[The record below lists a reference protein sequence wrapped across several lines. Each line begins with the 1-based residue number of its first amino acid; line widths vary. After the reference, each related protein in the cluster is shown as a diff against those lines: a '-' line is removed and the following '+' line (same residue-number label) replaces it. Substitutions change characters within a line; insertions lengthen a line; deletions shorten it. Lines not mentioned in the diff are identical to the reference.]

1 MAINEFLKRQAVEYR
16 ENVGNLNNAAAILT
30 EANKNGANIFINFN
44 GVKLYSCET
53 KTVDDVYLQYHGE
66 TKDEFEANLQAARA
80 ERQERQMKL
89 KQERIENIPD
99 LIERGNKVILPGLE
113 KEWAEYVRTDAVSEY
128 GGLAKETLKILE
140 AIHAGNMD
148 KAMQIIN
155 YGGHSG
161 ASHSIVANTVLSFSD
176 EKGIEFYK
184 LVYPDRAHV
193 KSVAERFEHQGA
205 FASAM
210 KGAYDDKEMKEYLLT
225 QAVRTASWIKDA
237 NIDKLLTPETREQLD
252 AMIEAQRGKFGN
264 TFEVVGNKEDG
275 FVLQDFYYSSE
286 ISNIR
291 IPIDI
296 DSISLGSIASAIE
309 NAMQAHYDYKR
320 FFKRDGMSIED
331 TLASTITT
339 AHIVAKTEAEK
350 DIQNSIA
357 NDVLDE
363 RKDNEEKTE
372 NGSEI
377 ENKEIENSDSK
388 TNSKDFNTQDRDEFG
403 DEDR

>member
-1 MAINEFLKRQAVEYR
+1 M
-16 ENVGNLNNAAAILT
+16 
-30 EANKNGANIFINFN
+30 
-44 GVKLYSCET
+44 
-53 KTVDDVYLQYHGE
+53 
-66 TKDEFEANLQAARA
+66 
-80 ERQERQMKL
+80 
-89 KQERIENIPD
+89 
-99 LIERGNKVILPGLE
+99 
-113 KEWAEYVRTDAVSEY
+113 
-128 GGLAKETLKILE
+128 E
-140 AIHAGNMD
+140 AIQAGDMD

-155 YGGHSG
+155 YQGHSA
-161 ASHSIVANTVLSFSD
+161 ASRAIVANAVLSFSD

-184 LVYPDRAHV
+184 LAYPEMAHI
-193 KSVAERFEHQGA
+193 KSVVEQFEHQGA
-205 FASAM
+205 FAGAM
-210 KGAYDDKEMKEYLLT
+210 KGTYDEKDMKEYLLT
-225 QAVRTASWIKDA
+225 QVARTASWIEDA
-237 NIDKLLTPETREQLD
+237 NIDKLLTPEAREQLD
-252 AMIEAQRGKFGN
+252 AMIEAQGGRFGR
-264 TFEVVGNKEDG
+264 TFEVIGNKEDG
-275 FVLQDFYYSSE
+275 FVLQDFYYGDK

-291 IPIDI
+291 IPIDV

-309 NAMQAHYDYKR
+309 SAMQAHCD
-320 FFKRDGMSIED
+320 FFNKNGMPVKDIF
-331 TLASTITT
+331 TSTITT